1 MANPDGYF
9 MNDLIVWQELDQRGF
24 IAKGFSFDPADFR
37 NAPVAMLNE
46 WQERLCR
53 MFRSL
58 EQSTHLQVKWS
69 VDANYRDVLL
79 DYQRQTELLAKN
91 DFTRLVREERF
102 RRYWQG
108 MKERKLRREHLHLYL
123 AKAITI
129 TPEGQQDLERD
140 QKLLQAYANSFALHG
155 AALNTIAGEMAAL
168 TPMDNAGHFRQL
180 AYFLNPSF
188 HERFDFDPLD
198 QFDPFKSIQENC
210 WQSECVAEKGVFK
223 LDGYYNQLIVLKRLP
238 KHTFPGII
246 NGLTNLPLLDYALTI
261 NLYPLPIQKLVDKLE
276 KEIDALK
283 AAYRAQGK
291 RSILTTIQKK
301 EQQVTELT
309 QGYHYPFKMDFVV
322 QAWDA
327 ELSKLQ
333 AKCGAIKAA
342 INGMGGAQYWEV
354 NHPITAKKLW
364 FQTWPGWIHGN
375 YRVHALDVSDVH
387 AADLL
392 PGSSTFS
399 GHLLGAEALYEGSNR
414 NLIGVKNFINGT
426 PQAAVLFGDTGA
438 GKSALLCD
446 LLAQTEPYYAYTVII
461 EEGLSY
467 GIYTQ
472 LMNERPIVIQPDGD
486 LTLNYFDTQGLPL
499 SSLQLATCTALVSQM
514 AGQMAD
520 EDRQRLRSSLIFQY
534 IDELYSSMYEDWQ
547 RLHSNLLPDIA
558 RRAYA
563 VNRFRLKRMPV
574 GATYLE
580 AWAEFRDLLAANDE
594 FACELLAQVSEE
606 NISQMLKDFSLGKI
620 MRNTAFAYF
629 KPEEYPWHTHLY
641 EMMRYTPMRQHDK
654 NVVRDLA
661 SLLAPWCAGGSYG
674 KLFDGVSNLSLTG
687 KLAHFELG
695 YIPDAAKE
703 LKALAG
709 FLISNHMRQ
718 HIVTL
723 SRGLWKRKIDEEMV
737 RRLSVPGAEK
747 IVEEEYSGF
756 RKYNCWNISV
766 IQQYAKFKQ
775 SPVRPLVMGNSKQ
788 FFFLKMADLGDLE
801 DISRDV
807 ALPEITKRAINSYPS
822 PENLSAQNRY
832 SSLTYLHRSSGRPVC
847 GTVHHRASRPML
859 YVSSS
864 TGADFDRRAKALKR
878 YPSVLEG
885 VLAESSK

>member
-1 MANPDGYF
+1 MSNPDGYF
-9 MNDLIVWQELDQRGF
+9 MEDLLVWQELDRRGF
-24 IAKGFSFDPADFR
+24 IAKGFAFDPADFR
-37 NAPVAMLNE
+37 NASVSMLNE
-46 WQERLCR
+46 WQEKLCR

-58 EQSTHLQVKWS
+58 EQAVHLQIKWS
-69 VDANYRDVLL
+69 VDANYREVLE
-79 DYQRQTELLAKN
+79 YYRQQTGLLVKN
-91 DFTRLVREERF
+91 DFTRLVREERYQ
-102 RRYWQG
+102 RYWQG
-108 MKERKLRREHLHLYL
+108 MIDRKLRRERLHLYL
-123 AKAITI
+123 AKAITV
-129 TPEGQQDLERD
+129 TPDGQHDLEQD
-140 QKLLQAYANSFALHG
+140 SKLLQAYANSFALHG
-155 AALNTIAGEMAAL
+155 EAFNTIAGEMAAL
-168 TPMDNAGHFRQL
+168 APMSDADHFRQL

-188 HERFDFDPLD
+188 HGRFDFDPLD
-198 QFDPFKSIQENC
+198 QFDPLKSIQENC
-210 WQSECVAEKGVFK
+210 WQSECIADKGVFK

-246 NGLTNLPLLDYALTI
+246 NGLTSLPLLDYSITV
-261 NLYPLPIQKLVDKLE
+261 NLYPLPVQKLVDKLE

-283 AAYRAQGK
+283 TAYRAQGK

-327 ELSKLQ
+327 ELQKLQ

-364 FQTWPGWIHGN
+364 YQTWPGWIHGS
-375 YRVHALDVSDVH
+375 YRAHALDVSDVH

-392 PGSSTFS
+392 PSSSTFS

-414 NLIGVKNFINGT
+414 NLIGVKNFINDT
-426 PQAAVLFGDTGA
+426 PQSAVLFGDTGA

-472 LMNERPIVIQPDGD
+472 LMGERPIIIQPDGD

-514 AGQMAD
+514 AGKMAD
-520 EDRQRLRSSLIFQY
+520 EDKQNLRSSLIYQY
-534 IDELYSSMYEDWQ
+534 IDELYNAVYEDWQ
-547 RLHSNLLPDIA
+547 QSHSDLLPEIA

-563 VNRFRLKRMPV
+563 VNQFRLKRMPV
-574 GATYLE
+574 GSTYLE
-580 AWAEFRDLLAANDE
+580 AWAELRDLLVANDE
-594 FACELLAQVSEE
+594 FASELLAKVSEE
-606 NISQMLKDFSLGKI
+606 NISQMLKDFSQGKI
-620 MRNTAFAYF
+620 MRNTALAWF
-629 KPEEYPWHTHLY
+629 KPEDYPQHTHLY
-641 EMMRYTPMRQHDK
+641 EIMRHTPMRQHDK
-654 NVVRDLA
+654 NVVGDLA
-661 SLLAPWCAGGSYG
+661 SLLAPWCAGGPYG
-674 KLFDGVSNLSLTG
+674 KLFDGISNLSLTG
-687 KLAHFELG
+687 RLAHFELG

-723 SRGLWKRKIDEEMV
+723 PRGLWKRKIDEEMV

-775 SPVRPLVMGNSKQ
+775 SPVRPVVMGNSKQ

-801 DISRDV
+801 DISHDV
-807 ALPEITKRAINSYPS
+807 ALPEITKRAINTYPS
-822 PENLSAQNRY
+822 PENLPAQNRY
-832 SSLTYLHRSSGRPVC
+832 SSLTYLHRTGGRPVC

-885 VLAESSK
+885 VLAESGK